1 MFTLAM
7 ERALV
12 ITSPANLTV
21 KRVRSLRQRKGRE
34 ETGCCFVEGIRLVA
48 EAARAGVVEQ
58 LVVAPELLS
67 SPFAR
72 DLVAAQARAGAD
84 VIEVSAEVFAS
95 LSQKDG
101 PQGLGAVARQRWVDL
116 NEITLGAPP
125 GWVALVE
132 PADPGNLGTIIR
144 TADGVG
150 AAGVIIV
157 GPGADPYDP
166 AALRAS
172 MGAAFALGL
181 ARATWEELVAW
192 RAATGAYLVG
202 TSDQA
207 PTSFQAVTYP
217 QPLVLL
223 MGSER
228 QGLSPAQQAACDL
241 IVGIPMRGRGDSLNL
256 AVATGVMLYELLRQA
271 PA

>member
-1 MFTLAM
+1 M
-7 ERALV
+7 
-12 ITSPANLTV
+12 ITSPANPSV
-21 KRVRSLRQRKGRE
+21 KAIRALRQRKARDEAGR
-34 ETGCCFVEGIRLVA
+34 CLLEGIRLVA
-48 EAARAGVVEQ
+48 EAARAGAVER
-58 LVVAPELLS
+58 LVVAPELLE

-72 DLVAAQARAGAD
+72 DLVAEQARAG
-84 VIEVSAEVFAS
+84 VPVLEVSREVFAS

-101 PQGLGAVARQRWVDL
+101 PQGLAAVARQRW
-116 NEITLGAPP
+116 EELGALALGPPP

-144 TADGVG
+144 TADAVG

-172 MGAAFALGL
+172 MGAAFALRL
-181 ARATWEELVAW
+181 ARATWGQLLAW
-192 RAATGAYLVG
+192 RSATGAFLVG
-202 TSDQA
+202 TADSA
-207 PTSFQAVTYP
+207 PTDFQAVAYP

-228 QGLSPAQQAACDL
+228 QGLDPAQLAACDL
-241 IVGIPMRGRGDSLNL
+241 AVSLPMRGRADSLNL
-256 AVATGVMLYELLRQA
+256 AVAAGVMLYELLRQGRA
-271 PA
+271 PRSTG